1 MRENTIVRKQ
11 MTILGKV
18 QGCGFRRRIR
28 DIADQVGVAGWVRNN
43 QDNSVTVE
51 MQGTEEQIKTTLELV
66 ESSSN
71 LIKIRKIDAVNIPVE
86 IGDSG
91 FGICYTV

>member
-1 MRENTIVRKQ
+1 MEK
-11 MTILGKV
+11 
-18 QGCGFRRRIR
+18 FRDVVFVVRIR

-43 QDNSVTVE
+43 QDNSVTAE

>member
-1 MRENTIVRKQ
+1 
-11 MTILGKV
+11 
-18 QGCGFRRRIR
+18 
-28 DIADQVGVAGWVRNN
+28 
-43 QDNSVTVE
+43 